1 MDKETMKKQI
11 AEINQHIRDGV
22 NQWADTMLMADADQW
37 AVHLTYYP
45 RDIAN
50 ACLIFQHICSN
61 VGIKAG
67 RIDEEKAQEYG
78 KRLRQLVIDMTGYDP
93 AEIVSD
99 NNENQNENENNDKG
113 DTTEDIQ

>member
-1 MDKETMKKQI
+1 MAKDEMIAKQI

-45 RDIAN
+45 RDIVN
-50 ACLIFQHICSN
+50 ACMIFQHICSN

-67 RIDEEKAQEYG
+67 RIDEKKAEEYG
-78 KRLRQLVIDMTGYDP
+78 KRLYIHTLGGFEKFAEWGLVRPG
-93 AEIVSD
+93 AQV
-99 NNENQNENENNDKG
+99 
-113 DTTEDIQ
+113 